1 MKPTIFLS
9 VAALLS
15 LSCTSSQAAIS
26 IVAPTASTNGS
37 VQFPADISF
46 LVINPAFS
54 GIFLILDEYV
64 VSDGN
69 NTFSNPVVND
79 IMVSI
84 NGGSP
89 SAAGAIFFD
98 NAADPMDPPFE
109 NDGYFYFT
117 GSFPVVPGDIL
128 TIKAGTIT
136 YGSVS
141 NFNPQ
146 ATQTFTGN
154 MFLFNGLTGAVMGV
168 PVPEPGSATL
178 SLLTAA
184 VLLRRRR

>member
-1 MKPTIFLS
+1 MNTTISLS
-9 VAALLS
+9 IAALLS
-15 LSCTSSQAAIS
+15 LSCASSQAAVS

-46 LVINPAFS
+46 LIISPGFS
-54 GIFLILDEYV
+54 GIYLILDEYV
-64 VSDGN
+64 VSDGT

-84 NGGSP
+84 NGGSA

-98 NAADPMDPPFE
+98 NAADPMDPPLE

-117 GSFPVVPGDIL
+117 GSFPVIPGDIL

-136 YGSVS
+136 YGAVG

-154 MFLFNGLTGAVMGV
+154 MFLLNGFTGAVMGV
-168 PVPEPGSATL
+168 PVPELGTATL
-178 SLLTAA
+178 SLLAA
-184 VLLRRRR
+184 AALLRRRR